1 MNKTLN
7 GAIPA
12 FLLAAC
18 ATTAVQSE
26 STQFQPIE
34 IDFKVAWDQDV
45 HPFTGATAI
54 DIDGDGRDEVFIGGG
69 LNQADRLYQWRDGV
83 LANIEPGTGISS
95 MDATHGAMSL
105 DMDSDGDVD
114 LVLARAGGI
123 YLYLN
128 NGEGVF
134 SEKLIRVPSQP
145 DESEPFQVAVT
156 DYDRDGDVDLYVS
169 YFVAFPF
176 FMSATFND
184 PKHSKTNILL
194 QNDGDL
200 RFTDVTAEAGVAGHA
215 NTFGAIL
222 LDLNGD
228 FYDDLVVAQNT
239 WEVEIFE
246 NMKDGTFESRPT
258 DTGYGFWMGVG
269 AGDIDNDGD
278 QDLFFPNVGNS
289 IPSWLTM
296 GDILPDQRHSHD
308 WSLLRNDGN
317 FRFTET
323 VSDWEIDNEGFAW
336 GGVFEDVNLD
346 GKLDLFVAQN
356 YVKWPIHRLFKLEG
370 RAYLQDTKASGA
382 PFFRH
387 APELGLKNKRYGQS
401 SLFVDLDG
409 DYRLDYLWVNMND
422 EQAAFLNK
430 SEGNFVSFR
439 LPDDIAHLGTQ
450 IYIVTQNGK
459 SYTRQFIA
467 GEGYLTDQ
475 ASDLVFGLDGAEA
488 VEKAVVTWP
497 DGTSLEIANP
507 AINTR
512 HSLSR

>member
-1 MNKTLN
+1 MTKSIKVLL
-7 GAIPA
+7 PS
-12 FLLAAC
+12 FFLAAC
-18 ATTAVQSE
+18 STTAVQSE
-26 STQFQPIE
+26 NPQFQPIA
-34 IDFKVAWDQDV
+34 IDFDVVWDQDV

-54 DIDGDGRDEVFIGGG
+54 DIDGDNRDEVFIGGG
-69 LNQADRLYQWRDGV
+69 LNQADRLYAFRDGALV
-83 LANIEPGTGISS
+83 NIEPGTGLSS

-105 DMDSDGDVD
+105 DIDSDGDVD
-114 LVLARAGGI
+114 LVLARAGGV

-128 NGEGVF
+128 DGMGAFTERF
-134 SEKLIRVPSQP
+134 LDVPTQP
-145 DESEPFQVAVT
+145 EESEPFQVAVT

-184 PKHSKTNILL
+184 PKHSKQNILL
-194 QNDGDL
+194 RNDGNL
-200 RFTDVTAEAGVAGHA
+200 TFTDVTAEAGVASHA

-246 NMKDGTFESRPT
+246 NMKDGTFEPRPT
-258 DTGYGFWMGVG
+258 NTGYGFWMGVG

-289 IPSWLTM
+289 IPAALTM
-296 GDILPDQRHSHD
+296 GDLYEDQRHSHD

-317 FRFTET
+317 FKFTEM
-323 VSDWEIDNEGFAW
+323 VSDWGIDNEGFAW

-370 RAYLQDTKASGA
+370 RAYLQDTNDARE
-382 PFFRH
+382 PYFRN
-387 APELGLKNKRYGQS
+387 APELGLKNKHYGQS
-401 SLFVDLDG
+401 SLFVDLNG
-409 DYRLDYLWVNMND
+409 DDRLDYFWINMND
-422 EQAAFLNK
+422 EQAAFLNT

-450 IYIVTQNGK
+450 IYIVTENGQ

-475 ASDLVFGLDGAEA
+475 SSDLVFGLNDAQS
-488 VEKAVVTWP
+488 VEKAVITWP
-497 DGTSLEIANP
+497 DGTTREISQP

-512 HSLSR
+512 HLLQR